1 MSLII
6 MIINDHFAY
15 IDSLQKFSG
24 LSVNFIVFF
33 YKIKLLKL

>member
-15 IDSLQKFSG
+15 IDSLQKFSE
-24 LSVNFIVFF
+24 VF
-33 YKIKLLKL
+33 LWTL